1 MAENID
7 FTVCVQP
14 ADDFNPLPSL
24 EDRESMLERTVEEFR
39 KFLRDRDRQGQ
50 VIIGFRCNQ

>member
-14 ADDFNPLPSL
+14 ADDFNPLPSV
-24 EDRESMLERTVEEFR
+24 EDRNLMLEAAVEEFR
-39 KFLRDRDRQGQ
+39 KFLKDRDRQGQ
-50 VIIGFRCNQ
+50 VIIGFRRSQ